1 MPNTLAF
8 RIAFSGMLVG
18 GTSLLITTILLVVVF
33 RVYIEKHFDALLF
46 DHVEELVAASK
57 TTPDGKLQLSWQPRD
72 PRYHQPGSG
81 WYWEIRQAGTVQA
94 HSKSLGNKRLSIVPE
109 YKKERLSE
117 IKKNRLVLAELH
129 ESGSLQIQQFT
140 GPDRKLLQGQLL
152 EINIPQTDKAFL
164 YVVTGPIS
172 EIEHDVQQFIF
183 QVAIGFLLLFLGL
196 LIAIKTQVRISLR
209 PLRAMQNAIN
219 DIHQGKIKKLPN
231 DFPDEVQVVVNE
243 LNALLDHTDNLLT
256 RSRLSLGNLAHGIKN
271 PLTVIRNEAKQVL
284 GESSEVIL
292 DQTRVISANLD
303 HQLAQARTAATVD
316 LLGSRSNVEEI
327 VEGIRFVLERLY
339 QDSNINI
346 HTSDLKDRWF
356 RGEEQDLEEMVGNLM
371 DNACKWT
378 IDQIWVHAEKDG
390 NRLRLIIEDNGPGIP
405 KNKMSAVFQRG
416 LKLDETIPGQ
426 GLGLHIVDDIVK
438 LYDGSLIL
446 ERSSHG
452 GLCAILEL
460 PLAIS

>member
-1 MPNTLAF
+1 
-8 RIAFSGMLVG
+8 
-18 GTSLLITTILLVVVF
+18 
-33 RVYIEKHFDALLF
+33 
-46 DHVEELVAASK
+46 
-57 TTPDGKLQLSWQPRD
+57 LQLSWQPSD
-72 PRYHQPGSG
+72 PRYHLPGSG

-94 HSKSLGNKRLSIVPE
+94 HSKSLGNKSLSIVPE

-117 IKKNRLVLAELH
+117 IKNNRLVLAELH

-152 EINIPQTDKAFL
+152 EINLPQTDKAFL

-271 PLTVIRNEAKQVL
+271 PLTVIRNEAKQVF